1 MPVEYMKAITERY
14 SKLGY
19 TPYKWYEADQPPLFV
34 PLKKP
39 LSESRIGVLSTSGA
53 YAVGQ
58 VAYYYKDDASTRA
71 IPKNTP
77 KEKIHFSH
85 ITENYLEGPRR
96 DPACMVPTDAL
107 RKLEDENVI
116 GEAADDVLSCMG
128 GIYSQ
133 RRVREELAPALL
145 ETYQKQNVD
154 AVFLIPM

>member
-1 MPVEYMKAITERY
+1 MHIEYIKAITERY
-14 SKLGY
+14 SRLGY
-19 TPYKWYEADQPPLFV
+19 TPYKWYEADSPPPFA

-58 VAYYYKDDASTRA
+58 TAYYYKDDSSTRA
-71 IPKNTP
+71 IPKTTP
-77 KEKIHFSH
+77 KDRIHFSH
-85 ITENYLEGPRR
+85 ITENYLENPRR

-107 RKLEDENVI
+107 RQLEEEGVI
-116 GEAADDVLSCMG
+116 GEVADDIFSCMG

-145 ETYQKQNVD
+145 ETYRAQNVD

>member
-1 MPVEYMKAITERY
+1 MPVEYIKAITERY

-19 TPYKWYEADQPPLFV
+19 TPYKWYEADQPPAFV

-71 IPKNTP
+71 IPKNIP

-85 ITENYLEGPRR
+85 ITENYLEDPRR

-116 GEAADDVLSCMG
+116 GEVADDVLSCMG

-145 ETYQKQNVD
+145 EAYQKQNVD

>member
-1 MPVEYMKAITERY
+1 MPVEYIKAITERY

-19 TPYKWYEADQPPLFV
+19 TPYKWYEADQPPSFA

-71 IPKNTP
+71 IPKSIP

-96 DPACMVPTDAL
+96 DPACMMPTDAL

-116 GEAADDVLSCMG
+116 GEVAEDVLSCMG

-145 ETYQKQNVD
+145 ESYQKQNVD

>member
-1 MPVEYMKAITERY
+1 MSVEYMKAITERY
-14 SKLGY
+14 NKLGY
-19 TPYKWYEADQPPLFV
+19 TPYKWYEADQTPPFV

-58 VAYYYKDDASTRA
+58 VAYYYKDDASTRT

-85 ITENYLEGPRR
+85 ITENYLENPRR

-116 GEAADDVLSCMG
+116 GEVAEDVFSCMG

-145 ETYQKQNVD
+145 EAYQKQNVD

>member
-1 MPVEYMKAITERY
+1 MPVEYIKAITERY

-19 TPYKWYEADQPPLFV
+19 TPYKWYEADQPPAF
-34 PLKKP
+34 KKP

-71 IPKNTP
+71 IPKNIP

-85 ITENYLEGPRR
+85 ITENYLEDPRR

-116 GEAADDVLSCMG
+116 GEVADDVLSCMG

-145 ETYQKQNVD
+145 EAYQKQNVD